1 MQYAVLVDDAIDILE
16 QTSPVAAGWWR
27 ENTPHLLG
35 KGGWFGFAAE
45 DCEEITG

>member
-16 QTSPVAAGWWR
+16 QTSPVAAEWWR

-35 KGGWFGFAAE
+35 MGGWFGFAAE
-45 DCEEITG
+45 VCEEITG